1 MDALAKN
8 LQAEDKI
15 ATGNLIQSIKFP
27 VKVFGTKYVATLS
40 MDDYWKFVEEGVKG
54 SESSVLA
61 PKSPYQFKKKNIKEG
76 VALNW
81 IRDKGISVGD
91 IGEGTR
97 KKMKKV
103 SKRLFI
109 TKPEVR
115 KARKEIKSKSL
126 ESKRKS
132 LAFLIGRN
140 IAAKGIAPTH
150 FASKVMTQTLIDNL
164 RKDIA
169 KAAKRDIVVELK
181 SQLNLK

>member
-1 MDALAKN
+1 MSTFPSVGEILKKYSQDIMDALAKN

-40 MDDYWKFVEEGVKG
+40 MDDYWKFVEEGRKPGKFPPIDKILQWTVEKG
-54 SESSVLA
+54 LT
-61 PKSPYQFKKKNIKEG
+61 
-76 VALNW
+76 LNPLSN
-81 IRDKGISVGD
+81 R
-91 IGEGTR
+91 R
-97 KKMKKV
+97 KKLIRGLKHKKLKKAV
-103 SKRLFI
+103 KQISKEKL
-109 TKPEVR
+109 
-115 KARKEIKSKSL
+115 
-126 ESKRKS
+126 RKS